1 MAWFTDDFNRFF
13 KDLAKNNNKEWFDA
27 NRKRY
32 EASVK
37 LPFEAFVGE
46 VIERVGKLDK
56 TVRITAKE
64 AVFRIN
70 RDVRFGKDK
79 SPYKLQMA
87 AIISSAGRKDHG
99 IPGIYLQLGPEN
111 VGIYGGRYMPEKAD
125 LQRIREHIAANLKK
139 FKAIQTEKAF
149 VKHFGEI
156 QGERNK
162 VLPAEFKALVEK
174 EPLIANKQFYY
185 MAELPSRTVVDPKLV
200 DIVMAHY
207 KAMKPMN
214 DFLA

>member
-27 NRKRY
+27 NRERY

-37 LPFEAFVGE
+37 APFEAFVAE
-46 VIERVGKLDK
+46 LIDRVGKVDK
-56 TVRITAKE
+56 TVRITPKE
-64 AVFRIN
+64 AIFRIN

-87 AIISSAGRKDHG
+87 AIVSPAGRKDHG
-99 IPGIYLQLGPEN
+99 IPGLYVQLGPDC
-111 VGIYGGRYMPEKAD
+111 VGIYGGRYMPEKDD

-139 FKAIQTEKAF
+139 FKALRSDKQF
-149 VKHFGEI
+149 VKHFGTV
-156 QGERNK
+156 QGEKNK
-162 VLPAEFKALVEK
+162 VLPAEFKALLEK
-174 EPLIANKQFYY
+174 EPLIANKQFYC
-185 MAELPSRTVVDPKLV
+185 MAELPAKTVTDPKLV
-200 DIVMAHY
+200 DILMAHY

-214 DFLA
+214 DFLL